1 MFAWIKLL
9 FSDPN
14 GDSHAAV
21 EEFRKQKARSNGV
34 KSEMTKV
41 ADQLKKS
48 REAVQAKARAI
59 QLEEGEERVSTE
71 GLKPTE
77 EPTPG

>member
-1 MFAWIKLL
+1 MFSWIRLL

-14 GDSHAAV
+14 GDSHEAV
-21 EEFRKQKARSNGV
+21 EEFRKQKKRSNGV
-34 KSEMTKV
+34 KSDMTKV
-41 ADQLKKS
+41 VDQLKQT
-48 REAVQAKARAI
+48 REAVQAKARAV